1 MLAIPSFNDRASRL
15 LTLTAMVLMCMS
27 TGCSIDGFPITTTDS
42 SVESS
47 RSSVRQT
54 DARGIA
60 LPFVTPFPDRWST
73 NNDGTSYEPCTALTD
88 AELINAGLDPTTVED
103 IAVANHQTARG
114 CIWYFHGGPDAGL
127 LSHATGNR
135 PTFEQDIKDRS
146 WYEVSY
152 DISIKRRHVLVD
164 SRSATACM
172 TTVKSGKSPVFV
184 RASKLFKPIGREA
197 VCQRAIDFMKRVIDR
212 MPPPES

>member
-1 MLAIPSFNDRASRL
+1 
-15 LTLTAMVLMCMS
+15 MCMPS
-27 TGCSIDGFPITTTDS
+27 GCSVDGSPTATVDS
-42 SVESS
+42 RVGVPGSS
-47 RSSVRQT
+47 IRQT
-54 DARGIA
+54 DARGVA

-73 NNDGTSYEPCTALTD
+73 NNDGTTYEPCTALTD
-88 AELINAGLDPTTVED
+88 AELGDAGLDPATAMDV
-103 IAVANHQTARG
+103 AVANHQTARG

-135 PTFEQDIKDRS
+135 PTFEQDMKDRG

-152 DISIKRRHVLVD
+152 DISIKGRLVLVD
-164 SRSATACM
+164 SRDTTDCM
-172 TTVKSGKSPVFV
+172 ATVKSGKSPVIV
-184 RASKLFKPIGREA
+184 GTSKLFKPIGREA

>member
-73 NNDGTSYEPCTALTD
+73 NSDGTSYEPCRTDRRGADQRRSRPHHRRRHRRREPPDSERVHLVLPWRTRCRLALTRHRQPPHVR
-88 AELINAGLDPTTVED
+88 ARRKTV
-103 IAVANHQTARG
+103 VGTR
-114 CIWYFHGGPDAGL
+114 FR
-127 LSHATGNR
+127 T
-135 PTFEQDIKDRS
+135 
-146 WYEVSY
+146 
-152 DISIKRRHVLVD
+152 ISIKRRHVLVD